1 MRQVALDVHQGFCEV
16 AVREDGET
24 CSAGRVAT
32 DRGALGLFAGSLCRT
47 DEVVMEA
54 TGPAMEIAR
63 ILEPHVA
70 RVVVA
75 NAQDVRAISHARV
88 KSDRFDA
95 RTLADLLAAG
105 MLEPVWVPDRVTSEL
120 RRRVA
125 RRAAL
130 VRQRTRA
137 KNEIHATLS
146 RCLLGRSPFSDL
158 FGKEGRV
165 WLGEQELGTEEQETV
180 AGCLRQ
186 IDFLDGEVAQ
196 IDQKLSGWASGSQ
209 DARRLMS
216 IPGVGAGVAV
226 TLMAAIGDISR
237 FDSPRALVAY
247 LGLDPKV
254 RQSGDEPPR
263 HGRISKRGNAQARS
277 VLVEAAWVA
286 VRQPGPL
293 RAFGERIR
301 ARKGSQVAAVAVAR
315 KLACLCWQ
323 LLTKGEDYAY
333 AQPSRVRAKLRRVE
347 LDAGAPPLRTRHA
360 GQRVSASA
368 AERAAERE
376 LTERAEA
383 AYRRLIADW
392 KATGPA
398 TKKGA
403 GATRGRAPSRPTERQ
418 AARQAQA
425 QTPAL

>member
-24 CSAGRVAT
+24 RSAPRVVT
-32 DRGALGLFAGSLCRT
+32 DRGALESFAGSLCRT

-63 ILEPHVA
+63 IIKPHVA

-95 RTLADLLAAG
+95 RTLAELLAAG
-105 MLEPVWVPDRVTSEL
+105 MLEPVWVPDTVTSGL

-137 KNEIHATLS
+137 KNEIHATLA
-146 RCLLGRSPFSDL
+146 RCLLGRSPVSDL
-158 FGKEGRV
+158 FGKEGRA
-165 WLGEQELGTEEQETV
+165 WLDEQELGAEESETV

-186 IDFLDGEVAQ
+186 IEFLDTEVAQ
-196 IDQKLSGWASGSQ
+196 IDRKLSEWAVGSQ

-237 FDSPRALVAY
+237 FSSPRALVAY

-277 VLVEAAWVA
+277 VLVEAAWIA
-286 VRQPGPL
+286 MRQPGPL
-293 RAFGERIR
+293 HAFGERIR
-301 ARKGSQVAAVAVAR
+301 ARKGAQVAAVAVAR
-315 KLACLCWQ
+315 KLTCLAWQ
-323 LLTKGEDYAY
+323 LLTKGEDYAF
-333 AQPSRVRAKLRRVE
+333 ARPSRVRAKLRRAE
-347 LDAGAPPLRTRHA
+347 LDAGEARLPTRHG

-368 AERAAERE
+368 AEREAEQE
-376 LTERAEA
+376 LVEHGET

-398 TKKGA
+398 KRGA
-403 GATRGRAPSRPTERQ
+403 GATHGHAPSKPRERQ
-418 AARQAQA
+418 ATRQTKA

>member
-1 MRQVALDVHQGFCEV
+1 MRSIGLDVHQGSCEV
-16 AVREDGET
+16 AIREDGKT
-24 CSAGRVAT
+24 RSAGRVAT
-32 DRGALGLFAGSLCRT
+32 DRGALELFAGSLCPT
-47 DEVVMEA
+47 DEVAMEA

-63 ILEPHVA
+63 IIEPHVA

-75 NAQDVRAISHARV
+75 NAQEVRAISHARV

-105 MLEPVWVPDRVTSEL
+105 MLEPVWVPDAETSAL

-137 KNEIHATLS
+137 KNEIHATLA
-146 RCLLGRSPFSDL
+146 RCLLGHPPVTDL
-158 FGKEGRV
+158 FGKEGRA
-165 WLGEQELGTEEQETV
+165 WLDEQELGTEEQETIT
-180 AGCLRQ
+180 GCLRQ

-196 IDQKLSGWASGSQ
+196 IDQKLAEWATSSQ

-237 FDSPRALVAY
+237 FSSPRQLVAY

-254 RQSGDEPPR
+254 RQSGDEPAR

-277 VLVEAAWVA
+277 VLVEAAWIA

-323 LLTKGEDYAY
+323 LLTKGEDYAF

-360 GQRVSASA
+360 GQRISASA
-368 AERAAERE
+368 AERDAERE
-376 LTERAEA
+376 LTERAEV

-392 KATGPA
+392 KATAPA
-398 TKKGA
+398 KKKGA
-403 GATRGRAPSRPTERQ
+403 GATRGRAPSRPSERQ

-425 QTPAL
+425 RTPAL

>member
-1 MRQVALDVHQGFCEV
+1 MRFIGLDVHQGFCQV
-16 AVREDGET
+16 AIREDSKT
-24 CSAGRVAT
+24 RQAGRVAT
-32 DRGALGLFAGSLCRT
+32 DRGALELFAGSLCGS

-63 ILEPHVA
+63 IIGPHVA

-75 NAQDVRAISHARV
+75 NAQEVRAISHARV

-95 RTLADLLAAG
+95 RTLAELLSAG
-105 MLEPVWVPDRVTSEL
+105 MLESVWVPDVETSAL

-146 RCLLGRSPFSDL
+146 RCVLGRSPVSDL
-158 FGKEGRV
+158 FGKKGRA
-165 WLGEQELGTEEQETV
+165 WLDEQQLGAEESETV

-186 IDFLDGEVAQ
+186 IDFLDTEVAQ
-196 IDQKLSGWASGSQ
+196 VDQRLSEWAVGSK
-209 DARRLMS
+209 DAKRLMS

-237 FDSPRALVAY
+237 FSSPRQLVAY

-254 RQSGDEPPR
+254 RQSGDEPAR

-277 VLVEAAWVA
+277 VLVEAAWIA
-286 VRQPGPL
+286 IREPGPL

-301 ARKGSQVAAVAVAR
+301 ARKGGQVAAVAVAR
-315 KLACLCWQ
+315 KLTCLCWQ
-323 LLTKGEDYAY
+323 LLTTEEDYAF
-333 AQPSRVRAKLRRVE
+333 ARPSQLRRKLRNLE
-347 LDAGAPPLRTRHA
+347 LDAGAARLPTRHN
-360 GQRVSASA
+360 GQRVSSST

-376 LTERAEA
+376 LTEHAETT
-383 AYRRLIADW
+383 YRRLIADW
-392 KATGPA
+392 KASGPRK
-398 TKKGA
+398 TGA
-403 GATRGRAPSRPTERQ
+403 GATHGRAPSTPPERQ
-418 AARQAQA
+418 ATRQAPA